1 MSAIPSTAAP
11 PPQGKHQA
19 ILAAA
24 ITQFTRFGYRRTS
37 MDDIARAAGV
47 AKGTLYLYFD
57 SKAAVFR
64 AMQVENFEQTEAR
77 CQAAEDEGS
86 TFGARLNG
94 LLQANYGWMHSTY
107 GGSEFLS
114 ELGDARSTI
123 GADLAEQADQAY
135 FARLVRLAET
145 ADQAGEIALENSGLS
160 AKDLAAAVLAAA
172 RGAKTGQGGAVSPE
186 AYAGSLRQIATLAA
200 AAVRKAA

>member
-1 MSAIPSTAAP
+1 MSASPATTAP
-11 PPQGKHQA
+11 PALGKHEA

-24 ITQFTRFGYRRTS
+24 IMQFTRFGYRRTS
-37 MDDIARAAGV
+37 MDDIAKAAGV

-64 AMQVENFEQTEAR
+64 AMQAANFEQAEIR
-77 CQAAEDEGS
+77 CQAAEDEGAN
-86 TFGARLNG
+86 FAEKLNG
-94 LLQANYGWMHSTY
+94 LLQANYGWMHATY

-135 FARLVRLAET
+135 FGRIVRLAEA
-145 ADQAGEIALENSGLS
+145 ADQAGEISLANSGLG
-160 AKDLAAAVLAAA
+160 AADIAASVLAAA
-172 RGAKTGQGGAVSPE
+172 RGAKAGSVSPE
-186 AYAGSLRQIATLAA
+186 AYAKSLRQIATLAA
-200 AAVRKAA
+200 AAVRKAV